1 MLGAYITSAINKK
14 WDDPSKFAVAIH
26 PTGGTAISYFSSIS
40 QIDLTTSLVQIQLA
54 DLNITPVEQWIG
66 EQWRF
71 ATGRLEHYQVQ
82 CTLKDYDNFTLYKTF
97 SAALQAFTREYPKDQ
112 MFDIQIKTAP
122 DYDPENYQDIIIF
135 KNCMLI
141 SVAGP
146 TLNHSSNASIA
157 EFSFVAKAQYV
168 ETFM

>member
-1 MLGAYITSAINKK
+1 MGAYITTAINKK

-26 PTGGTAISYFSSIS
+26 PTGGTAAEFFSSIS
-40 QIDLTTSLVQIQLA
+40 QIDLTTSLVQIQLP
-54 DLNITPVEQWIG
+54 DLTITPVEQWIG

-97 SAALQAFTREYPKDQ
+97 TAAIQKFTREYPKDQ
-112 MFDIQIKTAP
+112 MFEIQIKTAP
-122 DYDPENYQDIIIF
+122 DYQPENFQDVLIF

-141 SVAGP
+141 SVGGAN
-146 TLNHSSNASIA
+146 LNHSANGTIA